1 MANLLIPQGDDFEFN
16 ITLYHG
22 TALVC
27 PASASTTPMPIRIS
41 PIGATMIAGQKLYY
55 GDCGELELAQ
65 SLAPTDLIA
74 YVTRVPALL
83 PEKTQLR
90 GNPIDVSGW
99 QGFSSVRSAYGSPLA
114 WNFVCTIAGNPLLGT
129 FNLLL
134 PRVTSSGIPA
144 NCTNSSI
151 ALIEGFDF
159 ADSKTWDKFAKSAYV
174 WDFDT
179 LDTRD
184 RKTRRS
190 EGLAL
195 VSGEVTL

>member
-27 PASASTTPMPIRIS
+27 PAPISTVPVAIRIMPI
-41 PIGATMIAGQKLYY
+41 AAAMVTGQKLYY
-55 GDCGELELAQ
+55 GDCGELELSQ

-74 YVTRVPALL
+74 YVTKVPELL
-83 PEKTQLR
+83 SKETQLR
-90 GNPIDVSGW
+90 GNPIDVTGW
-99 QGFSSVRSAYGSPLA
+99 QGFSSVRSDYGSPLA

-129 FNLLL
+129 FNLLM
-134 PRVTSSGIPA
+134 PRSVSSGIPA
-144 NCTNSSI
+144 NCTDKSI

-159 ADSKTWDKFAKSAYV
+159 ADLKTWDKLSKSAYV

-179 LDTRD
+179 LDMRD
-184 RKTRRS
+184 RKTRRNK
-190 EGLAL
+190 GLAL
-195 VSGEVTL
+195 VTGEVTL